1 MPDVL
6 SPLQILL
13 PDMPGHGFRV
23 LLVLRASFPHRA
35 LLTLVAFTLVF
46 PISFAVG
53 GGITQNLVLWTQDT
67 VVIFIVYILI
77 PRQVPFLRH
86 WPLVGERWYPSTVKD
101 LFADPWRFV
110 ARIRCDHLDFWIMYP
125 QTFKYR
131 VERNAVVYVSGG
143 YLRLQYIP
151 ASVTY
156 RMRLVRKA
164 FPVLS
169 LVKQS
174 ALRVSAGS
182 NDCLFLPWC
191 TGPVFAVIVLLL
203 ILLQRFLSMRCA
215 IRFDFL
221 IQLLLIPF
229 RRHGYGLFHLLLQIR
244 VRFDVCPIHEH
255 NFRRQI
261 SRMGD
266 FFQYP
271 PEHAF
276 DHFACESVPEGV
288 ADRRKVRQFL

>member
-13 PDMPGHGFRV
+13 PDMPGPRFSCAAGFACIVPAQGTPDTRS
-23 LLVLRASFPHRA
+23 LYSCIPGILRGWWWHNAESCLVDTGHSRNIHRIHNHTA
-35 LLTLVAFTLVF
+35 AGS
-46 PISFAVG
+46 PS
-53 GGITQNLVLWTQDT
+53 
-67 VVIFIVYILI
+67 
-77 PRQVPFLRH
+77 RH
-86 WPLVGERWYPSTVKD
+86 RPLVGERWYPSTVKD

-164 FPVLS
+164 FPMLS

-182 NDCLFLPWC
+182 NDCFFLLWC

-203 ILLQRFLSMRCA
+203 ILLQWFMCVPSTNTTSGDRYPAWATSSSIHRNTPSITSPVNRC
-215 IRFDFL
+215 
-221 IQLLLIPF
+221 
-229 RRHGYGLFHLLLQIR
+229 
-244 VRFDVCPIHEH
+244 
-255 NFRRQI
+255 
-261 SRMGD
+261 
-266 FFQYP
+266 
-271 PEHAF
+271 
-276 DHFACESVPEGV
+276 
-288 ADRRKVRQFL
+288 RKA